1 MAESP
6 EEVRPRHEVPSPTYR
21 LTLIAFVT
29 LALIGGGNGVAIRF
43 SNRELPPFWGA
54 SLRFSVAAA
63 LFFAVVLI
71 RHTVSVTVR
80 MLGCCCNTGHDSEC
94 HRLQLLVGMP
104 C

>member
-71 RHTVSVTVR
+71 RHTVSVTLRRSGGLAHAHCAPIVACMRIAARR
-80 MLGCCCNTGHDSEC
+80 M
-94 HRLQLLVGMP
+94 
-104 C
+104 